1 MSQLFTLG
9 DQSIGASAKG
19 PPMNIQS
26 GFPLELTGLISLLSK
41 GLSGPS
47 ARQFKS
53 INSLVLNLLSGP
65 TFTSVHDYWKN
76 YNFDHT
82 ETCQQNNVSAF

>member
-41 GLSGPS
+41 GLIRVFSSPT
-47 ARQFKS
+47 
-53 INSLVLNLLSGP
+53 LPPNLR
-65 TFTSVHDYWKN
+65 
-76 YNFDHT
+76 
-82 ETCQQNNVSAF
+82 